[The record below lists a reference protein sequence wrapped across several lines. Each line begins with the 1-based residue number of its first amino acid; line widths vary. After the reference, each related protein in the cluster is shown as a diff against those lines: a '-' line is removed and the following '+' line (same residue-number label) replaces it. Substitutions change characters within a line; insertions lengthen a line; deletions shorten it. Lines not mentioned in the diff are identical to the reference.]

1 MSIASQFIQ
10 SRAILKLNIIQLKL
24 SYQLSSLLFLQKKK
38 KNYQVSYFFTVKTH
52 LNFFYKL
59 MLVTIVKLYFSP

>member
-38 KNYQVSYFFTVKTH
+38 KKTIKSLIFLQLKH
-52 LNFFYKL
+52 
-59 MLVTIVKLYFSP
+59 T